1 MAARLPY
8 VERDQAPPEVQEAYD
23 KAQKAMGR
31 VSNLFKLMA
40 HHPKSLLGFL
50 GWYPTLREGALD
62 IKLGQLAYVKASQLN
77 GCHY

>member
-8 VERDQAPPEVQEAYD
+8 IEREQAPPEVQEAYD

-31 VSNLFKLMA
+31 VSNLVKLMA
-40 HHPKSLLGFL
+40 NHPKSVPGFIA
-50 GWYPTLREGALD
+50 WYPSLREGALD

-77 GCHY
+77 GCNY